1 MTITE
6 SKNREPFIRVESMKE
21 SKNREPVIR
30 VENVTKSYRLYNRQR
45 DRLWESLGL
54 DFRKN
59 YKEKHALNGVS
70 FEVARGETV
79 GIIGTNGSGKST
91 PD

>member
-1 MTITE
+1 MTDT
-6 SKNREPFIRVESMKE
+6 NKE
-21 SKNREPVIR
+21 KPVIR
-30 VENVTKSYRLYNRQR
+30 VQNVTKNYRLYKRQR

-70 FEVARGETV
+70 FEVKRGETV
-79 GIIGTNGSGKST
+79 GIIGTNGSGK
-91 PD
+91 

>member
-1 MTITE
+1 MDQENRMKDRI
-6 SKNREPFIRVESMKE
+6 SK
-21 SKNREPVIR
+21 EPVIR
-30 VENVTKSYRLYNRQR
+30 VMDVTKSYRLYKRQR

-70 FEVARGETV
+70 FEVGRGETV
-79 GIIGTNGSGKST
+79 GIIGTNGAGKST
-91 PD
+91 LLKI

>member
-1 MTITE
+1 MTDT
-6 SKNREPFIRVESMKE
+6 NKE
-21 SKNREPVIR
+21 KPVIR
-30 VENVTKSYRLYNRQR
+30 VQNVTKNYRLYKRQR

-70 FEVARGETV
+70 FEVKRGEPTDPE
-79 GIIGTNGSGKST
+79 SQRC
-91 PD
+91 